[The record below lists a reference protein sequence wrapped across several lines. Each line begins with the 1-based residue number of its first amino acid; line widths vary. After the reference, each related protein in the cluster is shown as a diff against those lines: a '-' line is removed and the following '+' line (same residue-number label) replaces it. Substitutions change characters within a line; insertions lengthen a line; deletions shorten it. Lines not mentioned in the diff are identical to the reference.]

1 MREMKL
7 RLEDL
12 LEDMMVPEERKNLNI
27 KTNIR
32 WLMNNLP
39 LANANH
45 RYLDEAIYL
54 IKSLAKK
61 LRC

>member
-7 RLEDL
+7 RLEDI
-12 LEDMMVPEERKNLNI
+12 LEDMRAPEERKNLNNR
-27 KTNIR
+27 TNIR

-45 RYLDEAIYL
+45 QSLDEAIYL
-54 IKSLAKK
+54 TKTLAKK